1 MKKGKKLVVGAA
13 SLALLAVLAVALL
26 LLAISLGASVPRD
39 SGNALSSI
47 EAHSGAS
54 ELPTVTVYKT
64 PQCGCCQM
72 WADHMAEEGFKVK
85 VKNVSNLRG
94 TKAKYEIPPHLE
106 TCHTAVVGDYVVEG
120 HVPASTVK
128 RLLEEGPDV
137 AGIVVPGMPKG
148 SPGMEQGLPA
158 NYDHYRVLALG
169 HDGTTAVYERH

>member
-1 MKKGKKLVVGAA
+1 MNDKKKLIVAA
-13 SLALLAVLAVALL
+13 GSLAFALVISAVLLVDSDGPQGSFAT
-26 LLAISLGASVPRD
+26 LAT
-39 SGNALSSI
+39 
-47 EAHSGAS
+47 AS
-54 ELPTVTVYKT
+54 ELPTVTVYKS

-128 RLLEEGPDV
+128 RLLEEGPDL

-158 NYDHYRVLALG
+158 NYDRYRVLALG